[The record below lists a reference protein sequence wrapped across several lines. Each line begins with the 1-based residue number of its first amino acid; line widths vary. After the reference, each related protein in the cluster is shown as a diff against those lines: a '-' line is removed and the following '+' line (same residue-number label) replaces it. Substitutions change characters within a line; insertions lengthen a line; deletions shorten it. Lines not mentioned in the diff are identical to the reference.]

1 MPFLIFIAIL
11 GFLYF
16 KEWQSKKK
24 GQIHIFRKIVFCSI
38 LVLVN
43 ILVFSVFF
51 YTLGMVRENVE
62 DNSLSNRLRS
72 ADRTVENGNFTEL
85 VSILWV
91 YDDYE
96 EDFEPYW
103 EKARMYSNGYYYKIY
118 EMAAQKCEDNEEFA
132 GQASLYR
139 ERLEKI
145 CENPEFEEN
154 RYLADYFRE
163 KYIGQE

>member
-1 MPFLIFIAIL
+1 MPFLIFIAIF
-11 GFLYF
+11 GFLYY

-24 GQIHIFRKIVFCSI
+24 GQLHIVRKIVFCSI
-38 LVLVN
+38 LVFVN
-43 ILVFSVFF
+43 ILVFTAFL
-51 YTLGMVRENVE
+51 YTLDMVRENVE
-62 DNSLSNRLRS
+62 EHSISYRLRN
-72 ADRTVENGNFTEL
+72 ADRRVDDGYFTEL
-85 VSILWV
+85 ISTLWV

-154 RYLADYFRE
+154 RYLAEYFKE
-163 KYIGQE
+163 KYESRE